1 MEFVAKVKT
10 FFNDIIN
17 KHATY
22 QQLLKKHKQLL
33 DLKPSLLKKLLSAK
47 SRQFHI
53 VSETSIANA
62 QIHKRSLEIDELR
75 KQLEDL
81 ENQIDDLKAV
91 VNKCDVQKEELNAE
105 CSEWAQQSKE
115 FSSTQQKSESKEK
128 LISLLHG
135 LNQHQGLLPS
145 DVKEYVQ
152 KVQNFFN
159 DNIINHAI
167 SQEVLKKHN
176 QLLNSKTDLMN
187 KLLSAKSTQT
197 HVDNETST
205 VNAQIHE
212 ISLEIDELRKKL
224 ADLEHQRN
232 DLISVMNQCDDQKK
246 KLKAE
251 CSN

>member
-1 MEFVAKVKT
+1 ME
-10 FFNDIIN
+10 DIN
-17 KHATY
+17 KLIEEDP
-22 QQLLKKHKQLL
+22 LLALEKLLTGVQSYSIETLLQELKTLIESLL
-33 DLKPSLLKKLLSAK
+33 DLEHL
-47 SRQFHI
+47 
-53 VSETSIANA
+53 VS
-62 QIHKRSLEIDELR
+62 
-75 KQLEDL
+75 
-81 ENQIDDLKAV
+81 NQ
-91 VNKCDVQKEELNAE
+91 
-105 CSEWAQQSKE
+105 
-115 FSSTQQKSESKEK
+115 ESKEK

-212 ISLEIDELRKKL
+212 ISLEIDELRKWL

-251 CSN
+251 CSKWAQQSKELLRQRSMPKKLNVQGLWQKKALQI